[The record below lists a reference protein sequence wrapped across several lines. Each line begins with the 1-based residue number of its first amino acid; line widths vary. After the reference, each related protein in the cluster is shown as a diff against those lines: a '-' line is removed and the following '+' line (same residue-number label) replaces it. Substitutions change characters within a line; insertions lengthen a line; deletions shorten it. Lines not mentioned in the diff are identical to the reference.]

1 MAKDKNDNNPFA
13 ALEALRAALPP
24 APLTLSERS
33 ESKGPSAKKPKPP
46 KAAPTR
52 AVVRIE
58 RKGRAGK
65 EATIVEKLNLSDAE
79 LETWLRE
86 MKTAFGCGGSVEDG
100 ALVLHGDQRE
110 RVIAHLEK
118 LGVAKVIRG

>member
-1 MAKDKNDNNPFA
+1 MAKDKNDDNPFA
-13 ALEALRAALPP
+13 ALEALRATLPA
-24 APLTLSERS
+24 APTPPV
-33 ESKGPSAKKPKPP
+33 KPDGKKPKPP
-46 KAAPTR
+46 KAAPAR

-65 EATIVEKLNLSDAE
+65 EATIVEKLTLSDAE

-110 RVIAHLEK
+110 RVVAHLEK
-118 LGVAKVIRG
+118 LGVAKIIRG

>member
-1 MAKDKNDNNPFA
+1 MAKIPNDNPFA
-13 ALEALRAALPP
+13 ALESLRDSLPP
-24 APLTLSERS
+24 KPAAPASE
-33 ESKGPSAKKPKPP
+33 KPAKKEKPP
-46 KAAPTR
+46 KAAPAR

-65 EATIVEKLNLSDAE
+65 EATIVEKLALSDAE